1 MNDTFKA
8 LLNEAAFTK
17 EILLSGVTQIRKA
30 NYAQKGFYFQSFT
43 SLSTGLERLG
53 KLCLLL
59 DYYIQNKGQFP
70 DLGYLKNQIRHD
82 LLLLYTKSK
91 DTSQR
96 FQLQFRYLNNLDD
109 PLHQNILSILSNF
122 AKGDR
127 YSNIDFL
134 VSKTRISDPIAEWH
148 EKVDKVLFVEKI
160 STWKKKLILRN
171 AQIVESTLREI
182 GTVMHISESGSILN
196 DYKSASYLTGMIN
209 AIIPFRQLYIAQIIR
224 YWVEMLSELQ
234 LLAMQLEKQE
244 IPFFS
249 EFFAPFYN
257 CDAFLKST
265 KDLSK

>member
-1 MNDTFKA
+1 MNDTFNA

-43 SLSTGLERLG
+43 SLATGLERIG

-70 DLGYLKNQIRHD
+70 DLNYLKNQIRHD
-82 LLLLYTKSK
+82 LLLLYLKSK

-109 PLHQNILSILSNF
+109 TLHQKILSILSNF

-134 VSKTRISDPIAEWH
+134 VTQTRSSDPIAEWH
-148 EKVDKVLFVEKI
+148 IKVDKVLFAEKI
-160 STWKKKLILRN
+160 SARKKELILRN
-171 AQIVESTLREI
+171 AQIVDTVLRDI
-182 GTVMHISESGSILN
+182 GTIMHTSESGNILN
-196 DYKSASYLTGMIN
+196 DYRSASFLTGMTN

-224 YWVEMLSELQ
+224 YWVEILSELQ
-234 LLAMQLEKQE
+234 LLAMQLGKQE

-249 EFFAPFYN
+249 ELFAPFYN
-257 CDAFLKST
+257 GDALLKST
-265 KDLSK
+265 KDLGK